1 MYILRYNIVLH
12 FSLRTILVSSTGA
25 IIGRNPGCT
34 ICMCDEIE
42 GKMVAVDK
50 AISTEHARIEYD
62 TESGNFFLLDGSLA
76 KPSTNGTWCR
86 LR

>member
-1 MYILRYNIVLH
+1 
-12 FSLRTILVSSTGA
+12 
-25 IIGRNPGCT
+25 
-34 ICMCDEIE
+34 
-42 GKMVAVDK
+42 MVAVDK